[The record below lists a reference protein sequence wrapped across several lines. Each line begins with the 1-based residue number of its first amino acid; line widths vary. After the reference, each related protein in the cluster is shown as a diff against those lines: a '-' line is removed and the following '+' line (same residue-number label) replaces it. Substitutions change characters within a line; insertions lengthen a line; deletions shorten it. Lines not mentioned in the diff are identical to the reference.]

1 MVNEAFWGASI
12 LRIHK
17 KNFKSNLILVVVLV
31 LDSKGL

>member
-12 LRIHK
+12 LRNTQ

-31 LDSKGL
+31 LDPKGL